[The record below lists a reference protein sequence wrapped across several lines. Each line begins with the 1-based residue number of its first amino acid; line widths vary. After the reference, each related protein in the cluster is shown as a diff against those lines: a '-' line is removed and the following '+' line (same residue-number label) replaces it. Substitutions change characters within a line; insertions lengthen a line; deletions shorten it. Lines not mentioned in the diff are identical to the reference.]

1 MLQRV
6 WAGWGQRSGA
16 VKCSHMM
23 LHGAGTATFGQ
34 TVHHPLCVSLPTSV
48 CTGEDLR
55 HALDCALAKRPLER
69 KVKNS
74 IGCNIKWHPG
84 KAPAWFHG

>member
-1 MLQRV
+1 MQIH
-6 WAGWGQRSGA
+6 AEHEQA
-16 VKCSHMM
+16 TTASH
-23 LHGAGTATFGQ
+23 AGTLYHGI
-34 TVHHPLCVSLPTSV
+34 VWVPLLSV

-55 HALDCALAKRPLER
+55 HALDCALAGRPLER